1 MRAIQIQTHGGPE
14 VLVLADVPVPDP
26 GPTEVRIRHH
36 AIGVN
41 FIDTYQ
47 RSGLYK
53 QPLPFIPGSEGAGV
67 IEAVGARVTSL
78 RVGERVAYAASTPGS
93 YAEQRVVAATEVV
106 TLPAA
111 IDFPAAAA
119 MMLKGMTVEYLLHR
133 TLPQGGLHRG
143 DAILWH
149 AAAGGVGLLA
159 CQWAKALGLVLIG
172 TAGGPAKCELATR
185 AGAAHMIDYHR
196 EDFVARVAELTH
208 GAGVKVAYDSVGKDT
223 FERSLDCLAPFGL
236 GVSFG
241 NASGPPPALEI
252 LSLSRRGSLY
262 VTRPTLGTHTKLH
275 LAEMAARLF
284 EMVATNHLVVEI
296 NQTYALADAATAHR
310 DLEARRTTGATVL
323 IP

>member
-14 VLVLADVPVPDP
+14 VLALAEVPVPDP

-53 QPLPFIPGSEGAGV
+53 HPLPFIPGSEGAGV
-67 IEAVGARVTSL
+67 IEAVGAQVASP
-78 RVGERVAYAASTPGS
+78 RVGERVAYAASTSGS
-93 YAEQRVVAATEVV
+93 YAEQRVVAASEVV
-106 TLPAA
+106 VLPEA
-111 IDFPAAAA
+111 IDFRTAAA
-119 MMLKGMTVEYLLHR
+119 MMLKGLTVEYLLHR

-172 TAGGPAKCELATR
+172 TAGGPAKCQRASR
-185 AGAAHMIDYHR
+185 AGAAHVIDYHR
-196 EDFVARVAELTH
+196 EDFVGRVAQLTR
-208 GAGVKVAYDSVGKDT
+208 GAGVKVVYDSVGKDT

-262 VTRPTLGTHTKLH
+262 VTRPTLSTHTKLH
-275 LAEMAARLF
+275 LAEMTARLF
-284 EMVATNHLVVEI
+284 EMVAANHLVAEI
-296 NQTYALADAATAHR
+296 NQTYALAEAATAHR